1 MTDFAYVIT
10 ANDHVEAVCVGTE
23 AEADAVCLRLKMEQ
37 LANGRYHLGVLAD
50 HLILPVYWAVRKTR
64 ILSK

>member
-10 ANDHVEAVCVGTE
+10 ANDSVEAVVVGTE
-23 AEADAVCLRLKMEQ
+23 AEADAVCLRLKTENI
-37 LANGRYHLGVLAD
+37 AAGRQHLGDLAD
-50 HLILPVYWAVRKTR
+50 HLLPNIYWAARKTR